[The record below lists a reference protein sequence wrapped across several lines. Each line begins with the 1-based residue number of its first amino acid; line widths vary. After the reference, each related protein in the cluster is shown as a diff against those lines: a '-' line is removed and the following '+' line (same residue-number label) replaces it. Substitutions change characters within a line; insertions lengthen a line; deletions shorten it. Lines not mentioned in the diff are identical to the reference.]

1 VILRVTCVLLL
12 TLMGST
18 GEAQTRDGL
27 KSLVPLIEL
36 YRADAKPQPG
46 FDVGGIRCAGFYT
59 AQLDWARKHGLR
71 KPSAKALK
79 DVELHLA
86 RAEIYRQKQ
95 GQSVTKAYKSTLDDV
110 QRVIK
115 LYTAHFAKRASAGQ
129 HPWEG
134 DALIHGDSAYCGF
147 LGKGN

>member
-1 VILRVTCVLLL
+1 MILRVACAMLL
-12 TLMGST
+12 TFLGSAS
-18 GEAQTRDGL
+18 GAQAQDGL

-36 YRADAKPQPG
+36 YAADASPKLG
-46 FDVGGIRCAGFYT
+46 FDVAGIRCAGFHT
-59 AQLDWARKHGLR
+59 AQLEWARKHGLR
-71 KPSAKALK
+71 KPSAKELK
-79 DVELHLA
+79 AVELHLT

-95 GQSVTKAYKSTLDDV
+95 GQSATNAYKSTLDDV

-115 LYTAHFAKRASAGQ
+115 LYTAHFAKRAAAGQ

-147 LGKGN
+147 LAKGS

>member
-1 VILRVTCVLLL
+1 MLRVACVLLL
-12 TLMGST
+12 TLMGSA
-18 GEAQTRDGL
+18 GGAQSKDGL
-27 KSLVPLIEL
+27 ASLVPLIEL
-36 YRADAKPQPG
+36 YRAAAKPQPG
-46 FDVGGIRCAGFYT
+46 IDVVGIRCAGFYT

-79 DVELHLA
+79 DVELHLD

-134 DALIHGDSAYCGF
+134 DSLIHGDSAYCGF
-147 LGKGN
+147 LGKES

>member
-1 VILRVTCVLLL
+1 MLRVVCVMLA
-12 TLMGST
+12 TLIGST
-18 GEAQTRDGL
+18 GGAQAQDGL
-27 KSLVPLIEL
+27 TSLKPLIEL
-36 YRADAKPQPG
+36 YGADAKPKLG
-46 FDVGGIRCAGFYT
+46 FDVAGIRCAGFYT

-71 KPSAKALK
+71 KPSAKDLK
-79 DVELHLA
+79 DVELHLT
-86 RAEIYRQKQ
+86 RAEIYRKEQ
-95 GQSVTKAYKSTLDDV
+95 GQSVTKAYQTTLDDV

-115 LYTAHFAKRASAGQ
+115 LYTAHFAKRAAAGL